1 MLLQQILNGLVA
13 GSIYATVAL
22 GLTLIFGIMR
32 VPNFAHGTT
41 YMVGAYFTFW
51 IIRIL
56 NVSLVLSV
64 CLAII
69 LVAILGFLIEK
80 VVFKPVRDRS
90 TMEAFIIALGLWVVM
105 ENAALYLWGPE
116 TRLISTEYGNKI
128 VTFLTLTITINRIII
143 LFGSTAMVFAIY
155 IFVKKTKF
163 RKAMQAVAE
172 DKTASALVGISPGRV
187 MGITF
192 AIGSALAAAAGGL
205 VGSTFSIFPAMGGMP
220 ILKAFCAIVLG
231 GMGNVA
237 GAIFASFILGLSE
250 SLGAAYIT
258 SSYKD
263 AFAFLILISVLMFRP
278 HGLFGRE
285 EEE

>member
-13 GSIYATVAL
+13 GSIYAAVAL

-51 IIRIL
+51 IIKIL

-64 CLAII
+64 CLAVI
-69 LVAILGFLIEK
+69 LVGFLGFLIEK
-80 VVFKPVRDRS
+80 VVFKPVRNRS

-116 TRLISTEYGNKI
+116 TRLIPSGYGNKV

-143 LFGSTAMVFAIY
+143 LVGSSLMVIAIY
-155 IFVKKTKF
+155 LFVKKTRF
-163 RKAMQAVAE
+163 GKAMQAVAE
-172 DKTASALVGISPGRV
+172 DKTAAALVGISPGKI
-187 MGITF
+187 MGFTF
-192 AIGSALAAAAGGL
+192 TIGSALAAAAGGL
-205 VGSTFSIFPAMGGMP
+205 VGCTFSIFPEMGGMP

-263 AFAFLILISVLMFRP
+263 AFAFFILIAVLIFRP
-278 HGLFGRE
+278 HGLFGKEGE
-285 EEE
+285 E